1 MLTLLPPS
9 PAFVIHSREYQ
20 EHSLLIEFFT
30 LNHGRVSAIAK
41 RVKTGRSPFKYLLQP
56 FFPLNVSFKQGKSD
70 LWQVYNVEPSGDLIS
85 FSVPEVFCASYLNE
99 LLYYLYKSKDSDPK
113 LFASYLETLKGISK
127 KTVLDKVLREFEFAL
142 LDSLGYGIR
151 FEDKDG
157 NALQSGSFYHFLPD
171 IGFIKISDYESVS
184 ESVDFSEV
192 FLGEKL
198 IMLLNKQYLSI
209 DVLKCAQKITNK
221 ALSMLLNNKEIKS
234 RAYYRA
240 FLQSKDK

>member
-41 RVKTGRSPFKYLLQP
+41 RVKTVRSSFKYLLQP

-70 LWQVYNVEPSGDLIS
+70 LWHVYDVEPSGNLLS
-85 FSVPEVFCASYLNE
+85 FAVPEIFCASYLNE
-99 LLYYLYKSKDSDPK
+99 LLYYLYKSKESDPK
-113 LFASYLETLKGISK
+113 LFASYLETLKCISEK
-127 KTVLDKVLREFEFAL
+127 ISLDKALREFEFAL

-157 NALQSGSFYHFLPD
+157 NALQSGCFYHFLPES
-171 IGFIKISDYESVS
+171 GFIKISDCKSVS
-184 ESVDFSEV
+184 ESVEFSEV
-192 FLGEKL
+192 FSGEKL
-198 IMLLNKQYLSI
+198 IMLLNKQYLSV

-221 ALSMLLNNKEIKS
+221 ALSTLLNNKEIKS
-234 RAYYRA
+234 RVYYRA

>member
-9 PAFVIHSREYQ
+9 PAFVIHTREYQ

-41 RVKTGRSPFKYLLQP
+41 RVKAGRSPFKYLLQP
-56 FFPLNVSFKQGKSD
+56 FFPLNVAFKQGKSD
-70 LWQVYNVEPSGDLIS
+70 LWQVYDVVPSGELIS

-99 LLYYLYKSKDSDPK
+99 LLYYLYKSKESDPK
-113 LFASYLETLKGISK
+113 LFASYLETLKSISE
-127 KTVLDKVLREFEFAL
+127 KTSLDKALREFEFAL

-171 IGFIKISDYESVS
+171 IGFIKISDYESVL
-184 ESVDFSEV
+184 EAIDFSEV
-192 FLGEKL
+192 FPGEKL

-209 DVLKCAQKITNK
+209 DVLKYAQKITNK

>member
-30 LNHGRVSAIAK
+30 LNHGRVSAIAR
-41 RVKTGRSPFKYLLQP
+41 RVKTLRSSFKYLLQP

-70 LWQVYNVEPSGDLIS
+70 LWQVHDVEPSGELIS
-85 FSVPEVFCASYLNE
+85 FAIPEIFCASY
-99 LLYYLYKSKDSDPK
+99 KSKESDPK
-113 LFASYLETLKGISK
+113 LFASYLETLKSISEK
-127 KTVLDKVLREFEFAL
+127 ISLDKALREFEFAL
-142 LDSLGYGIR
+142 LNSLGYGIR

-157 NALQSGSFYHFLPD
+157 NALQSGCFYHFLPD
-171 IGFIKISDYESVS
+171 SGFINVSDSKSVAESV
-184 ESVDFSEV
+184 EFSEV
-192 FLGEKL
+192 FSGEKL
-198 IMLLNKQYLSI
+198 IMLLNKQYLSL

-221 ALSMLLNNKEIKS
+221 ALSTLLNNKEIKS

>member
-70 LWQVYNVEPSGDLIS
+70 LWQVYDVEPSGELIS
-85 FSVPEVFCASYLNE
+85 FFVPEVFCASYLNE
-99 LLYYLYKSKDSDPK
+99 LLYYLYKSKESDPK
-113 LFASYLETLKGISK
+113 LFASYLETLKGISE
-127 KTVLDKVLREFEFAL
+127 KTVLDKALREFEFAL

-157 NALQSGSFYHFLPD
+157 NKKAMLCSLACFTIFCLISVLLKFPIMNQSLNLWIFLK
-171 IGFIKISDYESVS
+171 FFRAKS
-184 ESVDFSEV
+184 
-192 FLGEKL
+192 
-198 IMLLNKQYLSI
+198 LS
-209 DVLKCAQKITNK
+209 C
-221 ALSMLLNNKEIKS
+221 
-234 RAYYRA
+234 
-240 FLQSKDK
+240 F

>member
-9 PAFVIHSREYQ
+9 PAFVIHTREYQ

-41 RVKTGRSPFKYLLQP
+41 RVKAGRSPFKYLLQP
-56 FFPLNVSFKQGKSD
+56 FFPLNVAFKQGKSD
-70 LWQVYNVEPSGDLIS
+70 LWQVHDVEPSGELIS

-99 LLYYLYKSKDSDPK
+99 LLYYLYKSKESDPK
-113 LFASYLETLKGISK
+113 LFASYLETLKSISK
-127 KTVLDKVLREFEFAL
+127 KTSLDKALREFEFAL

-151 FEDKDG
+151 FEDKEG
-157 NALQSGSFYHFLPD
+157 NSLQSGLFYHFLPD

-192 FLGEKL
+192 FPGEKL

-221 ALSMLLNNKEIKS
+221 ALSILLNKKEIKS